1 VADSTREYV
10 KIRDVSGI
18 VRFLTVNLGPPIV
31 AVLTLGAPVPAA
43 SFVEKPYPAIL
54 DFVTLL
60 DTNSVPWH
68 ARVNAGGT
76 LESVQ
81 GNVNG
86 VTMAGYG
93 VFGLTLRGATWNTFT
108 LVVSVA
114 GVLSFTNT
122 AAPANDII
130 NPDYVDGT
138 SRVAFCRHHNLAYRP
153 DERITY
159 RAATHCPVDGARL
172 VGWREL
178 VRGRQ
183 YGDDAASNDAYEN
196 ERW

>member
-1 VADSTREYV
+1 MADSVQEYV
-10 KIRDVSGI
+10 KIRATNGV
-18 VRFLTVNLGPPIV
+18 VYFLTVNLGPPIT
-31 AVLTLGAPVPAA
+31 AALTLGPPVPAA

-60 DTNSVPWH
+60 DTASVPWH
-68 ARVNAGGT
+68 ARVNAGGA

-81 GNVNG
+81 GNIG
-86 VTMAGYG
+86 GLTMAGYG

-108 LVVSVA
+108 MAVSLA
-114 GVLSFTNT
+114 GVVSFTNT

-138 SRVAFCRHHNLAYRP
+138 SRVAFCRQHNLAYRP
-153 DERITY
+153 DERIVY
-159 RAATHCPVDGARL
+159 RSATHCPVDGARL
-172 VGWREL
+172 RGWRDL
-178 VRGRQ
+178 VRDRQ
-183 YGDDAASNDAYEN
+183 YSDDAASRDDYD